1 MNLQVL
7 AEKLSLSRAT
17 ISRALRNDERI
28 SFQTRQRVRT
38 AAEEAGYRQN
48 PYVSVLMSK
57 LRHGVSPLAS
67 PVIAYINPQPSRDLW
82 RSSEHWLY
90 TYRGAVARAKEL
102 GFELQEFWL
111 REPGMTSERL
121 SMILRTRNIRAV
133 ILAPP
138 MPGQAVDFRPEG
150 CAAVACD
157 IEPEGENL
165 HRVSTDYVGNALKI
179 LTALRGLGYKR
190 IGLAMEE
197 SRARY
202 MHMLPRMALL
212 DFEENLPKEERAGY
226 WIGGADQMS
235 DFANW
240 MLRARPDAI
249 VTSNWLPQMWLQPLG
264 FRIPEDMAIAQL
276 EPVFYPFQYS
286 GIDGRF
292 EQVGRSAVDL
302 LVTQIHANEFSLAHH
317 PNHVLN
323 SGVWRPG
330 VTAPGRNATSPSPYD
345 ETRLGLLRAAAAGES
360 SQLRNLRSG
369 IAEKIWKSRF
379 ALASKAKRDAWRP
392 LSLAGAVNAVWECPA
407 CAALRL
413 GPLALPN
420 LNGEHIFRG
429 VPFELGHGGQRGGTS
444 AILLHGSKQQADS
457 RGLRIAVNAQV
468 KALYFLHLAFFAWA
482 QRPAGEYRLIF
493 ESGHVEKIELRPFFP
508 PTEKESTAT
517 FQDSWSPYPQFE
529 SSAAKPVFIES
540 PGDVDQGRFAY
551 VLEVKNRRPGER
563 VMTVEFVAYPES
575 DTAIL
580 VAGITALAG

>member
-28 SFQTRQRVRT
+28 SSQTRQRVRT

-90 TYRGAVARAKEL
+90 TYRGAAARAKEL

-138 MPGQAVDFRPEG
+138 MPGQTVNFLPEN

-157 IEPEGENL
+157 IEPAGDRL
-165 HRVSTDYVGNALKI
+165 HRVSTDYVGNTLKI
-179 LTALRGLGYKR
+179 LRALRELGHKR
-190 IGLAMEE
+190 IGLAIEE

-212 DFEENLPKEERAGY
+212 DFEENLPKEDRAGY
-226 WIGGADQMS
+226 WIGGPDQMS

-240 MLRARPDAI
+240 MLQARPDAL

-264 FRIPEDMAIAQL
+264 FRIPDDIAIAQL

-302 LVTQIHANEFSLAHH
+302 LVTQIHANEFSLAQH

-323 SGVWRPG
+323 AGVWRPG
-330 VTAPGRNATSPSPYD
+330 VTAPPRGANCVSAYD
-345 ETRLGLLRAAAAGES
+345 ELRVSLLRAAASGDVAQVSG
-360 SQLRNLRSG
+360 LRDGL
-369 IAEKIWKSRF
+369 AEKIWKTRF
-379 ALASKAKRDAWRP
+379 SLATKAKRDAWRP
-392 LSLAGAVNAVWECPA
+392 LSIAAAANAPWECPA
-407 CAALRL
+407 CPALRL
-413 GPLALPN
+413 GPLALPK
-420 LNGEHIFRG
+420 LQGEYVFRG
-429 VPFELGHGGQRGGTS
+429 VPFELALGAQRGDIS
-444 AILLHGSKQQADS
+444 AILLHGARQQPEAS
-457 RGLRIAVNAQV
+457 SARVAVNANV
-468 KALYFLHLAFFAWA
+468 KALYFLHFAFFAWA
-482 QRPAGEYRLIF
+482 QKPAGEYRLIF
-493 ESGHVEKIELRPFFP
+493 QDGQIEVIALRPFFP
-508 PTEKESTAT
+508 PVEQESTAT

-529 SSAAKPVFIES
+529 SAAAKPVFVEA
-540 PGDVDQGRFAY
+540 PGETDQGRFAY
-551 VLEVKNRRPGER
+551 VLEAKNPRPAER
-563 VMTVEFVAYPES
+563 LVAIEFAAYPDS

-580 VAGITALAG
+580 VAGVTALHG

>member
-28 SFQTRQRVRT
+28 STQTRQRVRT

-90 TYRGAVARAKEL
+90 TYRGAAARAKEL

-138 MPGQAVDFRPEG
+138 MPGQTVNFLPEN

-157 IEPEGENL
+157 IEPAGDRL
-165 HRVSTDYVGNALKI
+165 HRVSTDYVGNTLKI
-179 LTALRGLGYKR
+179 LRALRDLGYKR
-190 IGLAMEE
+190 IGLAIDEA
-197 SRARY
+197 RAQY

-212 DFEENLPKEERAGY
+212 DFEENLPKQDRTGY
-226 WIGGADQMS
+226 WIGGPDQMS

-240 MLRARPDAI
+240 MLQARPDAI

-264 FRIPEDMAIAQL
+264 FRIPDDIAIAQL

-292 EQVGRSAVDL
+292 EHVGRSVVVL
-302 LVTQIHANEFSLAHH
+302 LVSLFNANEFSLAQH

-323 SGVWRPG
+323 AGVWRPG
-330 VTAPGRNATSPSPYD
+330 VTAPGRDANSVSPYD
-345 ETRLGLLRAAAAGES
+345 EYRLSMLRAAASAGAALLAE
-360 SQLRNLRSG
+360 LRKGL
-369 IAEKIWKSRF
+369 AEKIWKARF
-379 ALASKAKRDAWRP
+379 ALATKAKRDAWRP
-392 LSLAGAVNAVWECPA
+392 LLIAPAANAPWECPA
-407 CAALRL
+407 CPALRL
-413 GPLALPN
+413 GPHTLPAM
-420 LNGEHIFRG
+420 NGEYIFRG
-429 VPFELGHGGQRGGTS
+429 VPFELAHGAQRGALS
-444 AILLHGSKQQADS
+444 AVLLHGTRQQPEALS
-457 RGLRIAVNAQV
+457 ARVAVNANV

-482 QRPAGEYRLIF
+482 QKPAGEYRLIF
-493 ESGHVEKIELRPFFP
+493 ESGHVEAIELRPFFP
-508 PTEKESTAT
+508 PVEKESTAT

-529 SSAAKPVFIES
+529 SSAAKPAFIEAV
-540 PGDVDQGRFAY
+540 GETDQGRFAY
-551 VLEVKNRRPGER
+551 VLEAKNPRPGER
-563 VMTVEFVAYPES
+563 LTAVEFVAYPDS
-575 DTAIL
+575 DTAII
-580 VAGITALAG
+580 VAAITALAS

>member
-28 SFQTRQRVRT
+28 SSQTRQRVRT

-67 PVIAYINPQPSRDLW
+67 PVIAYINPQPTRDLW
-82 RSSEHWLY
+82 RLSEYLLC
-90 TYRGAVARAKEL
+90 TYRGAAARAKEL

-121 SMILRTRNIRAV
+121 RTILRTRNIRAV

-138 MPGQAVDFRPEG
+138 LPGQTAEFLPEDCAV
-150 CAAVACD
+150 VACD
-157 IEPEGENL
+157 IEPAGDRL
-165 HRVSTDYVGNALKI
+165 HRVSTDYVGNTLKI
-179 LTALRGLGYKR
+179 LHALRGLGYKR

-212 DFEENLPKEERAGY
+212 DFEESLPKEDRTGY
-226 WIGGADQMS
+226 WIGGPDQMTE
-235 DFANW
+235 FADW
-240 MLRARPDAI
+240 MLRARPDAL

-264 FRIPEDMAIAQL
+264 FRIPEDIAIAQL

-302 LVTQIHANEFSLAHH
+302 LVAQIHANEFSLAHH

-323 SGVWRPG
+323 AGVWRPG
-330 VTAPGRNATSPSPYD
+330 VTAPGRAANSPSAYD
-345 ETRLGLLRAAAAGES
+345 EFRLSLLGAAASGDHA
-360 SQLRNLRSG
+360 QLRTLRSNL
-369 IAEKIWKSRF
+369 AEKVWKSRF
-379 ALASKAKRDAWRP
+379 SFPNKSKRDAWRP
-392 LSLAGAVNAVWECPA
+392 ISIAASANAPWECPA
-407 CAALRL
+407 CPALRL
-413 GPLALPN
+413 GPLALPTMT
-420 LNGEHIFRG
+420 GEHVYRG
-429 VPFELGHGGQRGGTS
+429 IPFDFAHETQRGGNS
-444 AILLHGSKQQADS
+444 AILIHGARQQPES
-457 RGLRIAVNAQV
+457 RPVRVPVYANV

-482 QRPAGEYRLIF
+482 QKPAGEYRLIF
-493 ESGHVEKIELRPFFP
+493 ESGQAEVIELRPFFP
-508 PTEKESTAT
+508 PMEKDATAT

-529 SSAAKPVFIES
+529 SSAAKPAYLEASGEI
-540 PGDVDQGRFAY
+540 DQGRFAY
-551 VLEVKNRRPGER
+551 VLEAKNPRPAEKL
-563 VMTVEFVAYPES
+563 VAIEFSAYPDS

-580 VAGITALAG
+580 VAAVTALVV

>member
-28 SFQTRQRVRT
+28 STLTRQRVRS
-38 AAEEAGYRQN
+38 AAEAAGYRQN

-90 TYRGAVARAKEL
+90 TYRGAAARAEEL

-111 REPGMTSERL
+111 REPGMTAERL
-121 SMILRTRNIRAV
+121 STILRTRNIRAV

-138 MPGQAVDFRPEG
+138 MPGQKVEFLPQD

-157 IEPEGENL
+157 IEPAGDRL
-165 HRVSTDYVGNALKI
+165 HRVSTDYVGNTQKI
-179 LTALRGLGYKR
+179 LQALRGLGYRR

-212 DFEENLPKEERAGY
+212 EFEEGLPKEERAGY
-226 WIGGADQMS
+226 WIGGPDQMS
-235 DFANW
+235 DFARW
-240 MLRARPDAI
+240 MLDSRPDAV
-249 VTSNWLPQMWLQPLG
+249 VTANWIPQMWLQPLG
-264 FRIPEDMAIAQL
+264 FRIPEDIAVAQL

-292 EQVGRSAVDL
+292 EHVGRSAVDL

-323 SGVWRPG
+323 AGVWRPG
-330 VTAPGRNATSPSPYD
+330 VTAPGRTASSPSPYD
-345 ETRLGLLRAAAAGES
+345 DLRVNILQAAAGGELS
-360 SQLRNLRSG
+360 PLGEARAG
-369 IAEKIWKSRF
+369 FAEKIWKTRF
-379 ALASKAKRDAWRP
+379 SAVTKAKRENWRMLSIAQVADA
-392 LSLAGAVNAVWECPA
+392 AWESPA
-407 CAALRL
+407 CQALRA
-413 GPLALPN
+413 GPLALPS
-420 LNGEHIFRG
+420 LTGEHIFRG
-429 VPFELGHGGQRGGTS
+429 VPFELSHGIQRGASS
-444 AILLHGSKQQADS
+444 AILLHGARRPSDATNVS
-457 RGLRIAVNAQV
+457 LSVNAPV
-468 KALYFLHLAFFAWA
+468 KALYFLQLSFFAWTETT
-482 QRPAGEYRLIF
+482 AGRYRLNF
-493 ESGHVEKIELRPFFP
+493 ESGHCETVELRPFFP
-508 PTEKESTAT
+508 PAEKENTAT
-517 FQDSWSPYPQFE
+517 FQDSWSAYPQFE
-529 SSAAKPVFIES
+529 SPAAKPVFLEA
-540 PGDVDQGRFAY
+540 PGEIDQGRFAY
-551 VLEVKNRRPGER
+551 ILEVKSPRPTER
-563 VMTVEFVAYPES
+563 LLTIEFVPHPQS

-580 VAGITALAG
+580 VAGVTALVA

>member
-28 SFQTRQRVRT
+28 STQTRQRVRT

-90 TYRGAVARAKEL
+90 TYRGAAARAKEL

-111 REPGMTSERL
+111 REPGMTSDRL

-138 MPGQAVDFRPEG
+138 MPGQTVDFLPED

-157 IEPEGENL
+157 IEPAGDRL
-165 HRVSTDYVGNALKI
+165 HRVSTDYVGNTLKI
-179 LTALRGLGYKR
+179 LHALRDLGYKR
-190 IGLAMEE
+190 IGLAIEE

-212 DFEENLPKEERAGY
+212 DFEENLPKEDRTGY
-226 WIGGADQMS
+226 WIGVPDQMS
-235 DFANW
+235 EFANW
-240 MLRARPDAI
+240 MLQARPDAL

-264 FRIPEDMAIAQL
+264 FRIPEDIAIAQL

-302 LVTQIHANEFSLAHH
+302 LVTQIHANEFTLAHH

-323 SGVWRPG
+323 AGVWRPG
-330 VTAPGRNATSPSPYD
+330 VTAPGRTASHASPYD
-345 ETRLGLLRAAAAGES
+345 EHRLSLLGAAAAGDL
-360 SQLRNLRSG
+360 SQLRNLRNG
-369 IAEKIWKSRF
+369 LAEKIWKTRF
-379 ALASKAKRDAWRP
+379 SLATKAKRDAWKP
-392 LSLAGAVNAVWECPA
+392 LSIGASANAPWECPS
-407 CAALRL
+407 CPALRL
-413 GPLALPN
+413 GPLALPTM
-420 LNGEHIFRG
+420 NGEYVYRG
-429 VPFELGHGGQRGGTS
+429 VPFELAHGGQRGGNT
-444 AILLHGSKQQADS
+444 AILIHGARQQPDP
-457 RGLRIAVNAQV
+457 RTIRVAVNAQV

-482 QRPAGEYRLIF
+482 QKPAGEYRLIF
-493 ESGHVEKIELRPFFP
+493 ESGHTEVIELRPFFP
-508 PTEKESTAT
+508 PLAKESTAT

-529 SSAAKPVFIES
+529 SSTAKPAFIEA
-540 PGDVDQGRFAY
+540 PGEVDQGRFAY
-551 VLEVKNRRPGER
+551 VLEAKNPRPNER
-563 VMTVEFVAYPES
+563 LIAIEFAAYPDS

-580 VAGITALAG
+580 VAAVTVLAV